1 MALSTKKQKQ
11 IIHILKNKFELNDVE
26 YRNFLIDNFD
36 GIDSSMG
43 LSEEQA
49 DFCIHLL
56 QYTYN
61 EDYKR
66 GFDKA
71 LEMFGSLEDLFIK
84 KIETKFE
91 RRATDLEIDMF
102 SKMDREQQREYINT
116 I

>member
-1 MALSTKKQKQ
+1 MALSTNKQKARL
-11 IIHILKNKFELNDVE
+11 HILKAEYELNDVE

-36 GIDSSMG
+36 GIDSSVG
-43 LSEEQA
+43 LSEEQC
-49 DFCIHLL
+49 DFAIHLL
-56 QYTYN
+56 QYTYS

-102 SKMDREQQREYINT
+102 SKMDREQQREYINA

>member
-1 MALSTKKQKQ
+1 MALSTNKQKQ

-26 YRNFLIDNFD
+26 YRNFLINNFD
-36 GIDSSMG
+36 GIDSSIG
-43 LSEEQA
+43 LSEQQA
-49 DFCIHLL
+49 DFAIHLL

-102 SKMDREQQREYINT
+102 SKMDKEQQKKLIENI
-116 I
+116 

>member
-1 MALSTKKQKQ
+1 MNLAKYRQ
-11 IIHILKNKFELNDVE
+11 IIHVLKNKYELDNE
-26 YRNFLIDNFD
+26 TYREFLIENFN
-36 GIDSSMG
+36 GIDTSLG
-43 LSEEQA
+43 LNLDQC
-49 DFCIHLL
+49 DYCIHILN
-56 QYTYN
+56 YKYN
-61 EDYKR
+61 QDYKY

-102 SKMDREQQREYINT
+102 SKMDREQQREYINK

>member
-1 MALSTKKQKQ
+1 MALSTNKQKQ
-11 IIHILKNKFELNDVE
+11 FIHILKNKFELNDVE

-36 GIDSSMG
+36 GIDSSIG
-43 LSEEQA
+43 LSEQQA
-49 DFCIHLL
+49 DFAIHLL

-91 RRATDLEIDMF
+91 RRATELELEMF
-102 SKMDREQQREYINT
+102 NNMDKEEQQEFINR

>member
-1 MALSTKKQKQ
+1 MALSTNKQKQ

-26 YRNFLIDNFD
+26 YRNFLINNFD
-36 GIDSSMG
+36 GIDTSMG
-43 LSEEQA
+43 LSEQQA
-49 DFCIHLL
+49 DFAIHLL

-84 KIETKFE
+84 KIETKYE
-91 RRATDLEIDMF
+91 RRATELELEMF
-102 SKMDREQQREYINT
+102 NNMDKEEQQEFINR

>member
-1 MALSTKKQKQ
+1 MALSTNKQKQ
-11 IIHILKNKFELNDVE
+11 FIHILKNKFELNDVE
-26 YRNFLIDNFD
+26 YRNFLINNFD
-36 GIDSSMG
+36 GIDSSMS

-49 DFCIHLL
+49 DFVIHLL
-56 QYTYN
+56 QYKYN

-102 SKMDREQQREYINT
+102 SKMDKQQQKELIEN